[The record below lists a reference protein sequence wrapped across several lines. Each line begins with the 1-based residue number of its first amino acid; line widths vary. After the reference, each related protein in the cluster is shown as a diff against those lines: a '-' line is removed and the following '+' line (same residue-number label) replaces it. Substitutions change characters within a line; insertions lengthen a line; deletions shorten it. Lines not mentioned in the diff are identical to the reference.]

1 MLLKYVNLF
10 IYTNILTNRRLLT
23 ISEWNRTKCGVS
35 LGDISKGR
43 KKTLSETS
51 SMPIIQY
58 SNEPKDILSSITY
71 YDCHYGPQ
79 RHVKEKERYN
89 RK

>member
-1 MLLKYVNLF
+1 MLNLF
-10 IYTNILTNRRLLT
+10 LYTNILTYRTLHT
-23 ISEWNRTKCGVS
+23 VSEWNCTKCTVF

-58 SNEPKDILSSITY
+58 SNEPKDILSGFTY
-71 YDCHYGPQ
+71 YNCHYGPQ

>member
-1 MLLKYVNLF
+1 MKSLFLHKYF
-10 IYTNILTNRRLLT
+10 NIPHT
-23 ISEWNRTKCGVS
+23 ITEWNRTNSTVS
-35 LGDISKGR
+35 LGDTSKSR
-43 KKTLSETS
+43 KKTLSESS

-58 SNEPKDILSSITY
+58 YNEPKDILSGVTY

-79 RHVKEKERYN
+79 RHMKEKERYN

>member
-1 MLLKYVNLF
+1 MLNVFL
-10 IYTNILTNRRLLT
+10 YTNILTYCTLHT
-23 ISEWNRTKCGVS
+23 ISEWNRTKCTVS

-58 SNEPKDILSSITY
+58 SNEPKDILSGVTY
-71 YDCHYGPQ
+71 YDCHYRQQ

-89 RK
+89 RR

>member
-1 MLLKYVNLF
+1 MLLKYVKSLSLHKRT
-10 IYTNILTNRRLLT
+10 YCTLHT

-51 SMPIIQY
+51 SMPII
-58 SNEPKDILSSITY
+58 LSCSEEFQGI
-71 YDCHYGPQ
+71 
-79 RHVKEKERYN
+79 N
-89 RK
+89 FFL